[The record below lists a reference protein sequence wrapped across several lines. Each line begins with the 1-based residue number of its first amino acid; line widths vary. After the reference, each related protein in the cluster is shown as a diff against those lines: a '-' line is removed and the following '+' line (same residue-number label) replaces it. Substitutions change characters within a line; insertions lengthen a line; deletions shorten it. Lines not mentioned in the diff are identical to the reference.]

1 MVGWGWLG
9 SGSKVVKYIKRGP
22 ELAAVF
28 GLAHLSTFYF
38 EDYWIR
44 FGKAWSKRVSS
55 GKSRPAVALEKELSA

>member
-1 MVGWGWLG
+1 M
-9 SGSKVVKYIKRGP
+9 YAKRGP

-44 FGKAWSKRVSS
+44 FGKRFSKRFSERTHPPLAGAGAAGGPV
-55 GKSRPAVALEKELSA
+55 